1 MNKTSAICG
10 AMICLFM
17 GSAVASPT
25 PGQDRGQAR
34 MSEFAAS
41 RPPIG
46 YVQFCRRQPAD
57 CRVAAIGSQRE
68 TLTPERWRELVA
80 INNHVNAAIEP
91 VTDMELYGVAE
102 HWTYPVD
109 KGDCE
114 DYVLLKRKLLIE
126 RGWSAASL
134 LITVVRDERGDGHAV
149 LTAVT
154 SEGDL
159 VLDNQHAEIRAWSD
173 TPYQYLKRQSKTDP
187 SRWVSLMDDAPQG
200 QVPVAGMPAR

>member
-1 MNKTSAICG
+1 
-10 AMICLFM
+10 
-17 GSAVASPT
+17 
-25 PGQDRGQAR
+25 
-34 MSEFAAS
+34 MSEFSVS
-41 RPPIG
+41 RPPVG
-46 YVQFCRRQPAD
+46 YVQFCRRYPSD
-57 CRVAAIGSQRE
+57 CRVSAIGTQRE
-68 TLTPERWRELVA
+68 TLTPSRWRELVA
-80 INNHVNAAIEP
+80 VNNHVNAVIEP
-91 VTDMELYGVAE
+91 VTDMELYGIAE

-159 VLDNQHAEIRAWSD
+159 ILDNQHSEIRAWSD
-173 TPYQYLKRQSKTDP
+173 TPYQFLKRQSKSDP
-187 SRWVSLMDDAPQG
+187 SRWVSLMDDVPQS